1 MQSSI
6 VPAADSEFRRGW
18 PIILAAAL
26 GVGAGTTGLPF
37 YTFGIF
43 IAPMTAEFG
52 WGRGEIALG
61 SLFLTTGTFVL
72 APFIGQ
78 AADRFGARPIGMISL
93 GLLAAA
99 LIVLPLVVTS
109 RVSWYG
115 AWLFV
120 AIMGSGTA
128 AMVWTK
134 VVALWFTRMRGLALG
149 LTLIGTGLSGAIG
162 PIFVNLLIAQYG
174 WRAGF
179 FGMAAV
185 VGLGVLPVVALL
197 FRPPSRLSPSTAEM
211 AADQPVPGFFLRQ
224 AWGQMAFWRI
234 GIGFFAVSLGIAAT
248 IVHLVPLLIDRGLD
262 PATAAAIAGSMG
274 MSVIVGRLSC
284 GFLVDRIN
292 PPRVAGVLLALPA
305 FGSLL
310 LAYGSEDL
318 LVAIPAALM
327 IGLAAGAEV
336 DLVAFLTGR
345 HFGLKAF
352 GAILGCELAMFGAGA
367 ALGPP
372 IMGLLR
378 DVTGNYQAG
387 LTLYAGTYILGAALI
402 AGLGKAPNLT
412 SVEPDLNSRIAP

>member
-1 MQSSI
+1 MQN
-6 VPAADSEFRRGW
+6 AMGQTNGREFRRGW

-43 IAPMTAEFG
+43 IAPLSAEFG
-52 WGRGEIALG
+52 WSRGEIALG

-72 APFIGQ
+72 APFVGQ
-78 AADRFGARPIGMISL
+78 AADRFGARSIGIMSL

-99 LIVLPLVVTS
+99 LVALPLVVTS
-109 RVSWYG
+109 RLTWYG

-149 LTLIGTGLSGAIG
+149 LTLIGTGLAGAIG
-162 PIFVNLLIAQYG
+162 PIFVNGLIAQYG

-185 VGLGVLPVVALL
+185 VGLGVLPLVALL
-197 FRPPSRLSPSTAEM
+197 FRPPPQLSATTAESTK
-211 AADQPVPGFFLRQ
+211 DQPVRGLLLNQ
-224 AWGQMAFWRI
+224 AWGQVAFWRI

-248 IVHLVPLLIDRGLD
+248 IVHLVPLLIDRGLS
-262 PATAAAIAGSMG
+262 PATAAAIAGG
-274 MSVIVGRLSC
+274 LGLSVIAGRLSC
-284 GFLVDRIN
+284 GFLVDRID
-292 PPRVAGVLLALPA
+292 PPRVAGVLLTLPA
-305 FGSLL
+305 IGSLL

-318 LVAIPAALM
+318 YVAIPAALM

-378 DVTGNYQAG
+378 DLTGNYQAG

-402 AGLGKAPNLT
+402 AGLGKAPDFAM
-412 SVEPDLNSRIAP
+412 VEADPNFQIEP